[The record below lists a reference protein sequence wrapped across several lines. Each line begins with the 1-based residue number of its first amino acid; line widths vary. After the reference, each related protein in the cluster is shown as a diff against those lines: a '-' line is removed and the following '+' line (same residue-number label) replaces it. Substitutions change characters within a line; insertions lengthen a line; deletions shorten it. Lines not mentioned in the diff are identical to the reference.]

1 MCYRTG
7 VTVPNLEKMEAF
19 PMFDMAVNQ
28 SDVLGSELFV
38 KKNSY
43 WICHNCLLYISK
55 NKMPKIASEN
65 SLNIFDRPEFLNLT
79 EVENVMIAP
88 RINFMK
94 LIKLPVSRMV
104 GITDKV
110 INVPISDET
119 RYHD

>member
-1 MCYRTG
+1 MPRVVQTGNYMGTYFPMYMLTQNRTG

-65 SLNIFDRPEFLNLT
+65 
-79 EVENVMIAP
+79 
-88 RINFMK
+88 
-94 LIKLPVSRMV
+94 
-104 GITDKV
+104 
-110 INVPISDET
+110 
-119 RYHD
+119 H